1 MSQFNKYSNLL
12 HPKQGRPKWDLSF
25 TGSDIISKEP
35 SLHAILP
42 LQWNWNQLELT
53 LDFIQPPT
61 NKKRDNFWF
70 ILPQNIKIYTS
81 PRSSESRKA
90 TGGSL
95 FSNSGKPLSQTT
107 SFSFLKAY
115 KGSFAPK
122 IKIQNILKSKIP
134 HTKQIKIPHKLHP
147 FSNKAFQTIPTKQIN
162 LKNQK
167 PTHKPK
173 IKP

>member
-1 MSQFNKYSNLL
+1 MRSSHYNEIGINLSSHL
-12 HPKQGRPKWDLSF
+12 
-25 TGSDIISKEP
+25 
-35 SLHAILP
+35 ILYNH
-42 LQWNWNQLELT
+42 QQT
-53 LDFIQPPT
+53 
-61 NKKRDNFWF
+61 KRDNFWF